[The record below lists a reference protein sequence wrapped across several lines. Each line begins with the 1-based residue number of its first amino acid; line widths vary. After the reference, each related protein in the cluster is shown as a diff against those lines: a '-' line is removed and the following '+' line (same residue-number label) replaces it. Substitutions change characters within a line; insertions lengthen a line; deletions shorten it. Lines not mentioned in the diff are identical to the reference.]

1 MHPNA
6 PGCSRHV
13 SSTPPGRRL
22 WEVVAHGKEVV
33 VYPQM
38 IVAGSGAAASTSSGD
53 RFVADCGTSSPGIAC
68 RLVWDLTHS
77 TSAADLTRVY
87 LAGPAQIVI
96 RIGFVVLI
104 ALVIR
109 LAAHRAI
116 RRVTARAAKDS
127 SNGTDRA
134 HGLLFGERRQQR
146 ATALGSILSNA
157 ASLTIFGIAPGSIRL
172 DLGLYLRPLPA
183 TIAATA

>member
-6 PGCSRHV
+6 PVYSRHV
-13 SSTPPGRRL
+13 ASTPPGRRL
-22 WEVVAHGKEVV
+22 WEVVAHGREVV

-38 IVAGSGAAASTSSGD
+38 IVAGSGAAASPSSGD
-53 RFVADCGTSSPGIAC
+53 PFRAACGTSNPGIAC

-109 LAAHRAI
+109 RAAHRAI

-134 HGLLFGERRQQR
+134 HGLLFGERREKG
-146 ATALGSILSNA
+146 ATALGPLLGTA
-157 ASLTIFGIAPGSIRL
+157 PSL
-172 DLGLYLRPLPA
+172 
-183 TIAATA
+183 